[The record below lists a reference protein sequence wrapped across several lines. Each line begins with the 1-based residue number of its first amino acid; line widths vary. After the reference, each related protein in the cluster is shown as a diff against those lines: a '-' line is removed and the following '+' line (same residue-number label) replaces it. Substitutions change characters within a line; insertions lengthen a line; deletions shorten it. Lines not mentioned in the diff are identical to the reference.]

1 MREFNLMDLRRR
13 GYLLEWYARKFLQ
26 NEGLIFLDYKFVNL
40 FINGKDHGTYAMD
53 EVISEATLTRNKRR
67 NSVSVRIDN
76 NYIGTNVDLSLTNPE
91 RAGFNNVYITA
102 DIDTLNETIGNI
114 SQRTYK

>member
-1 MREFNLMDLRRR
+1 MVCKER
-13 GYLLEWYARKFLQ
+13 FLQ

-40 FINGKDHGTYAMD
+40 FISGKDHGTYAMD
-53 EVISEATLTRNKRR
+53 EVIRNALTRNKRR

-91 RAGFNNVYITA
+91 RAV
-102 DIDTLNETIGNI
+102 
-114 SQRTYK
+114 